1 MMESDLTSELDSDS
15 HKAESRDGS
24 DDSFTDSSQNSES
37 SRYYGTHSESYSDGS
52 DDSFTDLSQN
62 SESSCYYGTQS
73 ESSSSDSESSE

>member
-15 HKAESRDGS
+15 HKA
-24 DDSFTDSSQNSES
+24 
-37 SRYYGTHSESYSDGS
+37 ESYSDGS